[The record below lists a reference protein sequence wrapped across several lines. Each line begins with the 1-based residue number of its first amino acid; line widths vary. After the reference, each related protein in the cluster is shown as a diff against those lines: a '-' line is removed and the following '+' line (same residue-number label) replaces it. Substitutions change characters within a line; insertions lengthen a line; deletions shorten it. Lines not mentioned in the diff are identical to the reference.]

1 MGTLA
6 NKTSLFPPAQRAQLE
21 SALKGYRRRVDYNY
35 NTVAVGPSSTTQTTI
50 ASLIAKA
57 NELEIGSVVHLRV
70 SGTVTNNTG
79 ASTSCTVQF
88 LLEDNGLDLHDDVTL
103 VVGDDSAGTESQA
116 FIYNCRIYW
125 KGLAAVTVDG
135 ALMISKDDQTEATV
149 GTGAFTAS
157 AEAVL
162 PFVGSSTSAQLAN
175 DHVYTLKATLGL
187 SDAAFSLS
195 KLTAALW
202 VE

>member
-1 MGTLA
+1 MGALT
-6 NKTSLFPPAQRAQLE
+6 NRTGLFPPAQRQQLDK
-21 SALKGYRRRVDYNY
+21 AFRNYRRRVDYNY
-35 NTVAVGPSSTTQTTI
+35 NTVAVGPSSVVATTI
-50 ASLIAKA
+50 ASLAVGA
-57 NELEIGSVVHLRV
+57 NELEIGSVVHIRV

-116 FIYNCRIYW
+116 FVYDARVYF
-125 KGLAAVTVDG
+125 KGLSAVTLDG
-135 ALMISKDDQTEATV
+135 ALMISKDDQTEATT

-162 PFVGSSTSAQLAN
+162 PFVGSSTSAQLVN
-175 DHVYTLKATLGL
+175 DHLFTLKATLGL

-195 KLTAALW
+195 KLTAAAW

>member
-35 NTVAVGPSSTTQTTI
+35 NTVAVGPSSVVQTTI

-88 LLEDNGLDLHDDVTL
+88 VLEDNGLDLHDDVTL

-116 FIYNCRIYW
+116 FIYDCRIYW

-135 ALMISKDDQTEATV
+135 ALMISKDDQTEATT

-162 PFVGSSTSAQLAN
+162 PFVGSSTSAQLVN
-175 DHVYTLKATLGL
+175 NHLYTLKATLGL

>member
-1 MGTLA
+1 MGSPISFLR
-6 NKTSLFPPAQRAQLE
+6 SFPTQQKNELMRALR
-21 SALKGYRRRVDYNY
+21 LCRRRVDQNLDA
-35 NTVAVGPSSTTQTTI
+35 VAVGPSSTTATEI
-50 ASLIAKA
+50 AALTVPAA
-57 NELEIGSVVHLRV
+57 ELQEGSVVHIRV

-79 ASTSCTVQF
+79 ASTSCTVRF

-116 FIYNCRIYW
+116 FVYEARIYW
-125 KGLAAVTVDG
+125 AAPGVVKLDG
-135 ALMISKDDQTEATV
+135 VLMISKDDQTEATV

-162 PFVGSSTSAQLAN
+162 PFVGSSSSAQIAA
-175 DHVYTLKATLGL
+175 DHRYTLTATLGL

-195 KLTAALW
+195 KAAAIAW